1 MEAKSKMAKGDKRG
15 ALFAMKK
22 RKLFEGE
29 LSKIENVKMTLET
42 QIISLE
48 GATSNIETMNAMSS
62 GNAAMKTIRQMFGG
76 VSKVDDIM
84 DDVRDEIEMHRE
96 VEHAFSQPIDP
107 CMGACADDDLLA
119 ELEALDMEDT
129 KTSLSL
135 WPTTPY
141 KKPTASTSTK
151 TSSSSVQQQ
160 QQQPQKQAIAISTGI
175 EKRSKFALFG

>member
-1 MEAKSKMAKGDKRG
+1 MEAKLKMSKGDKRG

-22 RKLFEGE
+22 RKLHEQE
-29 LSKIENVKMTLET
+29 LQKIDNVKMTLET

-48 GATSNIETMNAMSS
+48 GATSNIETMNAMSA
-62 GNAAMKTIRQMFGG
+62 GNVAMKTIRNMFGG

-84 DDVRDEIEMHRE
+84 DDVRDELEMHRE
-96 VEHAFSQPIDP
+96 VEHAFTQPIDP
-107 CMGACADDDLLA
+107 YSACDDDDLLA

-141 KKPTASTSTK
+141 KKPTTSS
-151 TSSSSVQQQ
+151 TSSSVVQQQ
-160 QQQPQKQAIAISTGI
+160 SQQKQAIAISTGT